1 MKKEIVAIA
10 VAAVVLAGLIICFG
24 IYGGE
29 SRVNFEVVGEKSMP
43 RELEAEIIPNYRDIE
58 RALACRVGDEIY
70 ILAMRGEKPTSG
82 YEIQITELQM
92 ETRDNKNNLIVY
104 ALFADPEK
112 PENMAQVTSY
122 PVSVVK
128 ADLSGLPDTVE
139 LRAEYAKS

>member
-1 MKKEIVAIA
+1 MKKEIIAIV
-10 VAAVVLAGLIICFG
+10 VAAIVLAGLVIGLG
-24 IYGGE
+24 IYGGDNT
-29 SRVNFEVVGEKSMP
+29 VHFEVIGEKTMP

-58 RALACRVGDEIY
+58 RALCCRVDDAIY
-70 ILAMRGEKPTSG
+70 VLAMRGEKPTAG
-82 YEIQITELQM
+82 YEVQITELQM
-92 ETRDNKNNLIVY
+92 ETKEGKNNLIVH

-139 LRAEYAKS
+139 LRAQYAK

>member
-1 MKKEIVAIA
+1 
-10 VAAVVLAGLIICFG
+10 
-24 IYGGE
+24 
-29 SRVNFEVVGEKSMP
+29 
-43 RELEAEIIPNYRDIE
+43 
-58 RALACRVGDEIY
+58 
-70 ILAMRGEKPTSG
+70 
-82 YEIQITELQM
+82 M